1 MEKNFRHENHRWP
14 PALAHNGNMR
24 GSENKS
30 DILLKLEPL
39 ASKVDDVLG
48 VEMKA
53 IDGSALTH
61 SLDPKIFKGEK
72 LKDFAEYAE
81 KLFLPNILQKLE
93 GCQRCDIIFDVYKA
107 DSLKHNT
114 RVARGPGDRLKID
127 SNTHLPKD
135 WHSFLRVDSNK
146 TNLYSFLAD
155 KIKSVSIPEGKVLVS
170 TKEEN
175 VLVNR
180 NNTFNTEGVDP
191 SNQEEGDTRLLL
203 HIKHAYDQGFRKL
216 VVVAND
222 SDVVVICISLYA
234 QLADSELWV
243 DFGSGK
249 HRRYIAIHEIASQL
263 GVDRSSALLFLHSF
277 SGCDTVSSF
286 CNIGKKNCVRYMGSV
301 SRDNVVIYRTC

>member
-1 MEKNFRHENHRWP
+1 MYIACQSRAGDMEKLFRHENHRWP

-81 KLFLPNILQKLE
+81 KLFLPIILQKLE

-114 RVARGPGDRLKID
+114 RVARGQGDRLKID
-127 SNTHLPKD
+127 SNTRLPKD
-135 WHSFLRVDSNK
+135 WPSFLRVDSNK

-155 KIKSVSIPEGKVLVS
+155 KIKSVSIPEGKILVS
-170 TKEEN
+170 TKEGK
-175 VLVNR
+175 VLVNK
-180 NNTFNTEGVDP
+180 NNFNTEGVDP

-216 VVVAND
+216 VVVDND
-222 SDVVVICISLYA
+222 SDVVVISLYM
-234 QLADSELWV
+234 
-243 DFGSGK
+243 
-249 HRRYIAIHEIASQL
+249 
-263 GVDRSSALLFLHSF
+263 
-277 SGCDTVSSF
+277 
-286 CNIGKKNCVRYMGSV
+286 NCG
-301 SRDNVVIYRTC
+301 